1 MPYGMYIAAA
11 GAHVQSERLKVLSNN
26 LANVD
31 TPGFKHEF
39 AVFQARHTEAIER
52 GEAEAGSGSINDLG
66 GGVGLAETTTSFE
79 QGNLRETRIETDM
92 AIDGE
97 GFFQVEKDGKSFLTR
112 AGNFHM
118 STEGRLMT
126 RQGHSVLSVEGQP
139 IELDPTLPWNLFEDG
154 TIDQVGLRIP
164 VGLVKPRSLGDLAK
178 AGENLFSPLA
188 DVFQVPA
195 GQRRILRGYLEQSTV
210 KPALQ
215 MMELIETSRA
225 YEANIKMIQ
234 NQDNMI
240 GSLIN
245 RMLRSS

>member
-1 MPYGMYIAAA
+1 
-11 GAHVQSERLKVLSNN
+11 
-26 LANVD
+26 
-31 TPGFKHEF
+31 
-39 AVFQARHTEAIER
+39 
-52 GEAEAGSGSINDLG
+52 
-66 GGVGLAETTTSFE
+66 
-79 QGNLRETRIETDM
+79 
-92 AIDGE
+92 
-97 GFFQVEKDGKSFLTR
+97 
-112 AGNFHM
+112 
-118 STEGRLMT
+118 MT